1 MSPERFQMKALQFC
15 NAAWHIPCGCR
26 SAPGA
31 RFAQIAGWGRL
42 PQDHRMTRNVPNADW
57 HPASWQSK
65 PASQQPNYPDAA
77 ALEHVV
83 ADLSRLP
90 PIVTSWEVDSLGDEI
105 ARAQRGEAFILQGG
119 DCAETFDECT
129 SENIVAKLKIL
140 LQMSLVILY
149 GLKKPVIRVGR
160 MAGQYAKP
168 RSADIETR
176 DGTSLPSFR
185 GDLVN
190 RSPFTAEDRVPDPQL
205 ILRGYERAAL
215 TLNFVRSLIDGGF
228 ADLHH
233 PEYWDLN
240 WVGHSPTADEYH
252 AIVASISDSLDFLET
267 ISGQPVHKT
276 RRADIY
282 AAHEGLHL
290 LYEQAQTRF
299 LDRRSRWYNLSTH
312 FPWIG
317 MRTAEIDGAHVEY
330 FRGISNPIGV
340 KVGPGMTR
348 QWLQDLVAALNPT
361 NKPGRLT
368 LIHRFGAK
376 EIEEHLPDLITAV
389 KETGS
394 PVLWVCDPMHG
405 NTESTSDGV
414 KTRRFDNI
422 VAEMASAFRVHES
435 MGTHLGG
442 VHLELTGENVTEC
455 TGGARGLTDGDL
467 ARAYKSTVD
476 PRLNYEQAM
485 EVAMRIAGLH
495 K

>member
-1 MSPERFQMKALQFC
+1 
-15 NAAWHIPCGCR
+15 
-26 SAPGA
+26 
-31 RFAQIAGWGRL
+31 
-42 PQDHRMTRNVPNADW
+42 MTRSVAKSEW
-57 HPASWQSK
+57 HPASWQSLS
-65 PASQQPNYPDAA
+65 AAQQPTYPDKA
-77 ALEHVV
+77 ALERAVSE
-83 ADLSRLP
+83 LSRLP
-90 PIVTSWEVDSLGDEI
+90 PIVTSWEVDELRSQI
-105 ARAQRGEAFILQGG
+105 AKAQRGEAFVLQGG
-119 DCAETFDECT
+119 DCAESFDECT

-140 LQMSLVILY
+140 LQMSLVMLY
-149 GLKKPVIRVGR
+149 GLKRPVVRIGR

-168 RSADIETR
+168 RSADTETR
-176 DGTSLPSFR
+176 DEQTLPSFR

-190 RSPFTAEDRVPDPQL
+190 RNPFTADDRVPDPQL

-233 PEYWDLN
+233 PEFWDLD
-240 WVGHSPTADEYH
+240 WVGHSPMADEYH
-252 AIVASISDSLDFLET
+252 NIVNSISDSLDFLES
-267 ISGQPVHKT
+267 ISGRALHQT
-276 RRADIY
+276 QRADIY

-290 LYEQAQTRF
+290 SYEQSQTRF
-299 LDRRSRWYNLSTH
+299 LKHRDRWYNLTTH

-317 MRTAEIDGAHVEY
+317 MRTTTIDGAHVEF
-330 FRGISNPIGV
+330 FRGIANPIGI
-340 KVGPGMTR
+340 KVGTGMTAE
-348 QWLQDLVAALNPT
+348 WLQGLIGVLNP
-361 NKPGRLT
+361 NNEPGRIT

-376 EIEEHLPDLITAV
+376 SIEDVLPDLIRAV

-405 NTESTSDGV
+405 NTESTADGT

-422 VAEMASAFRVHES
+422 VAELESAFRVHKRLGS
-435 MGTHLGG
+435 YLGG

-485 EVAMRIAGLH
+485 EIAMRIAGLRD
-495 K
+495 

>member
-1 MSPERFQMKALQFC
+1 MVLSLRDDQTV
-15 NAAWHIPCGCR
+15 
-26 SAPGA
+26 S
-31 RFAQIAGWGRL
+31 
-42 PQDHRMTRNVPNADW
+42 RNVPRSDW
-57 HPASWQSK
+57 HPASWQALE
-65 PASQQPNYPDAA
+65 ASQQASYPDKAE
-77 ALEHVV
+77 LDRVV
-83 ADLSRLP
+83 AELSRLP
-90 PIVTSWEVDSLGDEI
+90 PITTSWEVDALKDHI
-105 ARAQRGEAFILQGG
+105 AKAQRGEAFVLQGG

-129 SENIVAKLKIL
+129 SENIVDKLKIL
-140 LQMSLVILY
+140 LHMSLVMIY
-149 GLKKPVIRVGR
+149 GLKKPVVRVGR

-168 RSADIETR
+168 RSADTETR
-176 DGTSLPSFR
+176 DGKTLPSFR

-190 RSPFTAEDRVPDPQL
+190 RSGFTPDERIPDPQM

-233 PEYWDLN
+233 PENWDLA
-240 WVGHSPTADEYH
+240 WVKHSQAAEEYH
-252 AIVASISDSLDFLET
+252 QIVASISNSLDFLEKV
-267 ISGQPVHKT
+267 SGREFHQT
-276 RRADIY
+276 QRADIY

-290 LYEQAQTRF
+290 HYEQAQTRF
-299 LDRRSRWYNLSTH
+299 LERPDGWYNLTTH

-317 MRTAEIDGAHVEY
+317 MRTADIGGAHVEY
-330 FRGISNPIGV
+330 FRGISNPMGI

-348 QWLQDLVAALNPT
+348 EWIQGLIRVLNPH
-361 NKPGRLT
+361 NEPGRLT

-376 EIEEHLPDLITAV
+376 AIEAQLPDLITAV

-405 NTESTSDGV
+405 NTESTADGV

-422 VAEMASAFRVHES
+422 VAELEAAFRVHQS
-435 MGTHLGG
+435 MGTYLGG
-442 VHLELTGENVTEC
+442 VHLELTGDNVTEC

-485 EVAMRIAGLH
+485 EVAMRIAGLA
-495 K
+495 